1 MTGCRYGLI
10 VGSLAFVAVLGLSPA
25 SVRAEDEPAG
35 VVVEPGDVTSA
46 PTDEA
51 ASSNAGGG
59 FDTPADAVQTESPDL
74 QPQPM
79 TVEPN
84 N

>member
-1 MTGCRYGLI
+1 MTVIRYGLI
-10 VGSLAFVAVLGLSPA
+10 AGSLVFAAALAVSPVGL
-25 SVRAEDEPAG
+25 RAEDAG
-35 VVVEPGDVTSA
+35 VVVEPSDVTSA

-51 ASSNAGGG
+51 ASAEAGGG
-59 FDTPADAVQTESPDL
+59 FDTPADAIQTESPDL
-74 QPQPM
+74 QPQPT

>member
-1 MTGCRYGLI
+1 MTVIRYGLI
-10 VGSLAFVAVLGLSPA
+10 AGSLVFAAALAVSPA

-35 VVVEPGDVTSA
+35 VVVEPSDVTSA

-51 ASSNAGGG
+51 AAAEAGGG
-59 FDTPADAVQTESPDL
+59 FDTPADAIQTESPDL